1 MDPAAIDEAYRLED
15 DHWWYVGKR
24 LLVAA
29 LLADVFGDPSL
40 RLLDV
45 GCGTGGV
52 LAALKERTRIVG
64 VDRSLR
70 ALGYSR
76 RRGVAELACSEA
88 HRLPFG
94 RATFDGILLLDV
106 LEHVVDDTLVLRDV
120 RMLLA
125 PGGFVLVSV
134 PAFQFLWGTHDQT
147 VGHVRRYRARA
158 LREALERT
166 GFVVQRLTHTNVVAF
181 PPAVVARAILG
192 RLGLRRREGTDFQV
206 HRPAVN
212 RALIAAYRLEAAA
225 LRHIGRL
232 PVGVSIAALATTT
245 AP

>member
-1 MDPAAIDEAYRLED
+1 RRGRRRRTSLAPPSPADRTMDAAAIDEAYRLED

-29 LLADVFGDPSL
+29 LLADVLGDPSL

-125 PGGFVLVSV
+125 PGGF
-134 PAFQFLWGTHDQT
+134 
-147 VGHVRRYRARA
+147 
-158 LREALERT
+158 
-166 GFVVQRLTHTNVVAF
+166 
-181 PPAVVARAILG
+181 
-192 RLGLRRREGTDFQV
+192 
-206 HRPAVN
+206 
-212 RALIAAYRLEAAA
+212 
-225 LRHIGRL
+225 
-232 PVGVSIAALATTT
+232 
-245 AP
+245 